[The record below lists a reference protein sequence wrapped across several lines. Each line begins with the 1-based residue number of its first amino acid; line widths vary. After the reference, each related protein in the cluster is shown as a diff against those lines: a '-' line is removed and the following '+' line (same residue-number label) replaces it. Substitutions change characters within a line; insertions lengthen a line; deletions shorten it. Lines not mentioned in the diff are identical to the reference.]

1 MRQDY
6 EILYIRQYLIFCDKS
21 VNFYCIRPCGI
32 YNIVIRKLY
41 TYEHI
46 SVWSMLMFS
55 INLSELTMPRGS
67 GSKASGSSGTR
78 ATKASSGPGAKASS
92 SSGPAKTSS
101 SSAKGSRS
109 GATMSG
115 SATKKSH
122 SGMDELVSRTGQM
135 KLEDKSHVYRV
146 CRKDED
152 LSKDIVAKAKPGT
165 AEAKRTVNQHINS
178 GSKKASPYIS
188 ATASPDVARE
198 WSYYTKETPK
208 DVRPR
213 DEPRPIIK
221 IDTSKMEGTSKPIDL
236 TNESERQKHVSGA
249 TQINRVKSSQEV
261 LFKDRIPKQNS
272 RGENVFEEWKNPPKP
287 NMPK

>member
-1 MRQDY
+1 
-6 EILYIRQYLIFCDKS
+6 
-21 VNFYCIRPCGI
+21 
-32 YNIVIRKLY
+32 
-41 TYEHI
+41 
-46 SVWSMLMFS
+46 MLMFS
-55 INLSELTMPRGS
+55 IHLSELTMPGGS
-67 GSKASGSSGTR
+67 GSKASGSSGTT
-78 ATKASSGPGAKASS
+78 ATKASSGPGRKASS
-92 SSGPAKTSS
+92 SPGAAKPSS
-101 SSAKGSRS
+101 SSAKASRS
-109 GATMSG
+109 SATTSG
-115 SATKKSH
+115 SATKESH

-135 KLEDKSHVYRV
+135 KLEDSYVYRV

-178 GSKKASPYIS
+178 GSKKASRYIS
-188 ATASPDVARE
+188 ATASPEVARQ

-213 DEPRPIIK
+213 DEPLPIIK
-221 IDTSKMEGTSKPIDL
+221 IDPSKMEGTSKPIDL

-261 LFKDRIPKQNS
+261 LFKDRIPKQTS
-272 RGENVFEEWKNPPKP
+272 RGEDVFEEWKNPPKP